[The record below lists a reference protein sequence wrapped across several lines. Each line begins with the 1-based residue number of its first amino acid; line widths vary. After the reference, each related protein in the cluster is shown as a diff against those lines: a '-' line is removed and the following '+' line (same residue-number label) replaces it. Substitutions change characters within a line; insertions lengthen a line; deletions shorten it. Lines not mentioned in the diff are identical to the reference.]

1 MTAIKEGETCVSCR
15 NLFELYERTPK
26 SDRDYWLMTE
36 LFCDLHD
43 GKDYCP
49 DPVKNPAIVAFPIH
63 NVSMVPGACSEC
75 GGTGGVGKHVVEEH
89 SLGAHTE
96 WVSYTCPACNGTG
109 RKL

>member
-1 MTAIKEGETCVSCR
+1 MTAIKEGDTCISCR

-26 SDRDYWLMTE
+26 SGRDYWLMTE

-49 DPVKNPAIVAFPIH
+49 DPAKNPASVTFPIH
-63 NVSMVPGACSEC
+63 NVSVVPGSCSEC
-75 GGTGGVGKHVVEEH
+75 GGTGGIMKEITVACTTGLYK
-89 SLGAHTE
+89 E
-96 WVSYTCPACNGTG
+96 WKVYTCPVCNGAG